1 MPQTLVIFDTEFT
14 AWQGSKERN
23 WSEVWEHREI
33 IQIAAIK
40 VQIDLTE
47 LKIISSFNCLVKPK
61 INSKLSDYIIDLTGI
76 EQHVL
81 DEMGVDFPAVLQQ
94 FYQFTEQGSLACFA
108 WGKDNHVL
116 TDNCLLNGI
125 DMPDF
130 CKGFHNLHAMIRKQ
144 NIDGGHLCSGELANH
159 LGLSLNGHVHNAL
172 YDVRS
177 IALALNYWMQ
187 QGLVSEN
194 TFKPINK
201 AYQQKH

>member
-23 WSEVWEHREI
+23 WSEVWEHREV

-40 VQIDLTE
+40 VRLDLTE
-47 LKIISSFNCLVKPK
+47 LDITSSFNCLVKPK
-61 INSKLSDYIIDLTGI
+61 VNNILSDYIIELTGI

-94 FYQFTEQGSLACFA
+94 FYQFTEQGSLPCFS
-108 WGKDNHVL
+108 WGNDINIL

-130 CKGFHNLHAMIRKQ
+130 KKGFHNLHAMIRKQ
-144 NIDGGHLCSGELANH
+144 NLDGSHLCSGELANH
-159 LGLSLNGHVHNAL
+159 LGLSFDGHVHNAL

-177 IALALNYWMQ
+177 IALALNHWMK
-187 QGLVSEN
+187 QGVLAEN
-194 TFKPINK
+194 TFQPVKNV
-201 AYQQKH
+201 YQN